1 MKLSL
6 NILSTTKRV
15 SIKKRRMSRE
25 LPGKSMT
32 RSKRIKMKESENFR
46 RNKIST
52 NSKPSILRK
61 I

>member
-25 LPGKSMT
+25 SPGKSMT
-32 RSKRIKMKESENFR
+32 RSKRIKMKESESFR
-46 RNKIST
+46 RNRIST